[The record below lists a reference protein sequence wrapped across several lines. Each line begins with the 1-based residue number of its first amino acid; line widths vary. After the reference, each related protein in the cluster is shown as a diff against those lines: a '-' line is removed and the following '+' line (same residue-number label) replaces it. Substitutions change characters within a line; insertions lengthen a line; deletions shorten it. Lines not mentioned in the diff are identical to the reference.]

1 MPTYSIMYVPQH
13 KRIVRSSSDIVISI
27 VVEHQLVINRLYT
40 CSLPNCTRCGVL
52 IDRQSLIS
60 YQYLPDLP
68 GNTIEYLPTIIP
80 CTMYFVSS
88 GNNIYNFGM
97 YSFKLNCYFAQ
108 FFTVLI
114 KSCLAINSGLF
125 ACHSNVKVINV
136 IFAQQQTHCDW
147 LSKICPFSTIKLKV
161 SLPMITMTR
170 NSF

>member
-52 IDRQSLIS
+52 IDRQGLIS

-80 CTMYFVSS
+80 CISY
-88 GNNIYNFGM
+88 
-97 YSFKLNCYFAQ
+97 L
-108 FFTVLI
+108 
-114 KSCLAINSGLF
+114 LAIIFTILE
-125 ACHSNVKVINV
+125 CIVSNLIVTLHNFLLCSSKVV
-136 IFAQQQTHCDW
+136 W
-147 LSKICPFSTIKLKV
+147 LSTLDFLHA
-161 SLPMITMTR
+161 TR
-170 NSF
+170 M